1 VKVVYVSYDGA
12 LDPLG
17 ATQVVPYLIGLAA
30 RGVGMTLVSF
40 EKREAWLRASA
51 AAAMRDRLDSSGV
64 RWKPLGYHK
73 WPRTVATSYD
83 VYAGSRVVA
92 SEALRSGAS
101 LVHCRG
107 DVAMAIARWAALKSR
122 ARLLYDVRGLF
133 SDERVEVG
141 SWTRGSLVDRA
152 VRRMEAANLRAAAGI
167 VVLTTTALEVLA
179 TRCPSLRPHRVI
191 PTCANLSVFRPRAAG
206 EAPEYGLVYSGSLG
220 SWYMTREMVT
230 FARVARRAVP
240 GRALF
245 LTPHVAEAREA
256 GASPDWAEVRT
267 VEPSDVPAWLRRA
280 TALLFFIRPTPAKR
294 ASCPTKLAE
303 GLACGLPV
311 VCNRGIGDLDGVVEK
326 ENVGILVDSLSE
338 RGYEKA
344 IGRLACLLQD
354 PELPARCRR
363 LAESRYDL
371 EAGIDTYHQLYRE
384 ICSGA

>member
-1 VKVVYVSYDGA
+1 VKVIYVSYDGA

-30 RGVGMTLVSF
+30 RGVEITLVSF
-40 EKREAWLRASA
+40 EKQEAWRRESA

-64 RWKPLGYHK
+64 QWKPLRYHK
-73 WPRTVATSYD
+73 RPRTLATAYD
-83 VYAGSRVVA
+83 AYAGSRVVA
-92 SEALRSGAS
+92 SEVMRYGAS

-107 DVAMAIARWAALKSR
+107 DVAMTIARWASLKRR

-133 SDERVEVG
+133 SDERVEAG

-152 VRRMEAANLRAAAGI
+152 VRRLEAANLRAAAGI
-167 VVLTTTALEVLA
+167 VGLTTTTLEVLA
-179 TRCPSLRPHRVI
+179 TRRPALPPHRVI
-191 PTCANLSVFRPRAAG
+191 PTCVDLSVFRPRATG
-206 EAPEYGLVYSGSLG
+206 EMPEYGLVYSGSLG
-220 SWYMTREMVT
+220 SWYMTREMVA

-240 GRALF
+240 GRVLF

-267 VEPSDVPAWLRRA
+267 VRSSEVAAWLPRA
-280 TALLFFIRPTPAKR
+280 RAQLFFIRPTPAKR

-311 VCNRGIGDLDGVVEK
+311 VCNRGIGDLDGFVEK
-326 ENVGILVDSLSE
+326 EKVGILVDPVSE
-338 RGYEKA
+338 RGYEED
-344 IGRLACLLQD
+344 IDRLECLLED

-363 LAESRYDL
+363 LAKSRYDL
-371 EAGIDTYHQLYRE
+371 EAAVGIYHELYRE
-384 ICSGA
+384 IL

>member
-1 VKVVYVSYDGA
+1 MSYDGA

-30 RGVGMTLVSF
+30 RGVEITLVSF
-40 EKREAWLRASA
+40 EKQEAWRRESA

-64 RWKPLGYHK
+64 QWKPLRYHK
-73 WPRTVATSYD
+73 RPRILATAYD
-83 VYAGSRVVA
+83 AYAGSRVVA
-92 SEALRSGAS
+92 SEVMRYGAS

-107 DVAMAIARWAALKSR
+107 DVAMSIARWASLKRR

-133 SDERVEVG
+133 SDERVEAG

-152 VRRMEAANLRAAAGI
+152 VRRLEAANLRAAAGI
-167 VVLTTTALEVLA
+167 VGLTTTTLEVLA
-179 TRCPSLRPHRVI
+179 TRRPALPPHRVI
-191 PTCANLSVFRPRAAG
+191 PTCVDLSVFRPRATG
-206 EAPEYGLVYSGSLG
+206 EMPEYGLVYSGSLG
-220 SWYMTREMVT
+220 SWYMTREMVA

-240 GRALF
+240 GRVLF

-267 VEPSDVPAWLRRA
+267 VRSSEVAAWLPRA
-280 TALLFFIRPTPAKR
+280 RAQLFFIRPTPAKR

-311 VCNRGIGDLDGVVEK
+311 VCNRGIGDLDGFVEK
-326 ENVGILVDSLSE
+326 EKVGILVDPVSE
-338 RGYEKA
+338 RGYEED
-344 IGRLACLLQD
+344 IDRLECLLED

-363 LAESRYDL
+363 LAKSRYDL
-371 EAGIDTYHQLYRE
+371 EAAVGTYHELYRE
-384 ICSGA
+384 IL